1 MTGPAMPPH
10 VVSAVDQM
18 EARLVEIMS
27 AYTEANLTA
36 QRGDFAEAERIM
48 LDLMHQAEELEHPD
62 MLNLFWTSVRMHYID
77 VWTWKKHMHDEHH
90 GET

>member
-1 MTGPAMPPH
+1 MRHGNVYPPDR
-10 VVSAVDQM
+10 ATIALD
-18 EARLVEIMS
+18 RFF
-27 AYTEANLTA
+27 TEANLTA